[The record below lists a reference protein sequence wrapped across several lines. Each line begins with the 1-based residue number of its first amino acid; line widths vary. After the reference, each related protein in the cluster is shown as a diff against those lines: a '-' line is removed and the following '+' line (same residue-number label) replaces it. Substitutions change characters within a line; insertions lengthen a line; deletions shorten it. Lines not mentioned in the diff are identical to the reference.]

1 MKGRHDML
9 FELLIISLSVFP
21 LLLTLDKKS
30 WHRYISCFCSDLT
43 ATPRFMDWL
52 LLGGMALL
60 KCI

>member
-30 WHRYISCFCSDLT
+30 WHRYISCFCSYLT